1 MNTCVKL
8 KIHFLMYE
16 SNIQLLVGIL
26 LYEDVHLSSC
36 MNQIYRLQ
44 YSAAGGYITVRGCS
58 PFAVENFS
66 RNLQQGIA
74 GTYWKVI
81 LIIKGGVRQSEK
93 GVKNI
98 FTVPTP
104 ESP

>member
-1 MNTCVKL
+1 
-8 KIHFLMYE
+8 
-16 SNIQLLVGIL
+16 
-26 LYEDVHLSSC
+26 

-93 GVKNI
+93 GGEEYLYCPDTRIAIEGTYLFGVLPLAKYSLYVN
-98 FTVPTP
+98 
-104 ESP
+104 